1 MAGDTR
7 STARRPA
14 TEGGAPARVAR
25 SAEAPRL
32 RLEFR
37 EEARA
42 ADPSRAPYGSA
53 PSAGAGLLGARA
65 IVGNV
70 TPMPFEPQPPG
81 SSKTPPSPHRHLG
94 LIRNPMRHA
103 AEVIHAGER
112 EGGDSDTSTSS
123 SSPPHA
129 FFVVRALDVD
139 RRGRC
144 LVGVESGPHQTLPDA
159 VAFLRVIPHYG
170 PSGMADE
177 LIMLARDVIV
187 LRDDAA
193 ASMAGD
199 GGARFIITGEDRV
212 ASIKKSGAW
221 EVDLASIRHAENER
235 QEAAE
240 NAAAEALASAAG
252 AFSKEKERERV
263 KEKTTTRTT
272 SPKNDDPAEARE
284 EGGNAGTSDR
294 QGRTIVAND
303 DRANGAGGDDR
314 LRKDRGL
321 GSKRAPKR
329 AKTHAPEP
337 APAPAPATGLPER
350 SVATPAS
357 TSELASS
364 SSIVPFVSAEILG
377 GDPAVVPT
385 PPTLDAYHTLRGQVI
400 GGVEKSRRSPS
411 LPPPPKSHA
420 QFQLATEKHPY
431 HVLAIRC
438 GERCDPGDFSIRLN
452 DRGYAYMKAAPA
464 DADAA
469 RAAERRGET
478 WEAAG
483 MKEGFELVTQF
494 PGLVDELSTQSVF
507 KDGVLFV
514 VAAPRTANVVAV
526 TVAAEDDE

>member
-25 SAEAPRL
+25 LAEAPRL

-42 ADPSRAPYGSA
+42 ADPSRAPNGSA

-144 LVGVESGPHQTLPDA
+144 LVGVESGPHQTLPYA

-303 DRANGAGGDDR
+303 DRANGAGETTVSEKIGDSDR
-314 LRKDRGL
+314 SARRN
-321 GSKRAPKR
+321 APR
-329 AKTHAPEP
+329 
-337 APAPAPATGLPER
+337 
-350 SVATPAS
+350 
-357 TSELASS
+357 
-364 SSIVPFVSAEILG
+364 
-377 GDPAVVPT
+377 
-385 PPTLDAYHTLRGQVI
+385 HT
-400 GGVEKSRRSPS
+400 RRSPRPRQRPRLDCPRGLS
-411 LPPPPKSHA
+411 RRPRRRPSSRRRLRSYRSCPPRFWA
-420 QFQLATEKHPY
+420 ATPRWCP
-431 HVLAIRC
+431 LRPRSTRTI
-438 GERCDPGDFSIRLN
+438 PS
-452 DRGYAYMKAAPA
+452 
-464 DADAA
+464 AA
-469 RAAERRGET
+469 R
-478 WEAAG
+478 
-483 MKEGFELVTQF
+483 
-494 PGLVDELSTQSVF
+494 
-507 KDGVLFV
+507 
-514 VAAPRTANVVAV
+514 
-526 TVAAEDDE
+526 